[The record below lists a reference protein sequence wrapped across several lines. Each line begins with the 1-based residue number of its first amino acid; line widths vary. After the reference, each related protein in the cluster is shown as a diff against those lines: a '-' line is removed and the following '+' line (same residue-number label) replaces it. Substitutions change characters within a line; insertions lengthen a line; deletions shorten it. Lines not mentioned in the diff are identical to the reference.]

1 MVIDPVDDKP
11 NTMDV
16 VVSTDEDTPVEI
28 ELKADE
34 VHGDQIVFNIKTEPL
49 NGAVIV
55 NGDKALY
62 TPNENYYGMDNF
74 TFEAV
79 DDLGSLGK
87 KILNVAN
94 ATITI
99 NPINDAPVVDE
110 INAVEYNT
118 KDITLTLTATDVE
131 NDNVSFEIVD
141 SPASL
146 TASISGNILTINKI
160 STFWGLDSLTY
171 RGYDGSDYGKASKV
185 NIRFKRYINY
195 KRSSYEL
202 KHSDYWFEGE
212 YFRNTFN
219 DHRRP
224 RTWNVRCRF

>member
-16 VVSTDEDTPVEI
+16 IVLTDEDIPVEI

-34 VHGDQIVFNIKTEPL
+34 VDGDQIIFNIKTEPL

-118 KDITLTLTATDVE
+118 KDITLTSVSYTHLTLPT
-131 NDNVSFEIVD
+131 
-141 SPASL
+141 
-146 TASISGNILTINKI
+146 
-160 STFWGLDSLTY
+160 
-171 RGYDGSDYGKASKV
+171 KA
-185 NIRFKRYINY
+185 
-195 KRSSYEL
+195 
-202 KHSDYWFEGE
+202 
-212 YFRNTFN
+212 
-219 DHRRP
+219 
-224 RTWNVRCRF
+224 